1 MSWLFNI
8 FDLFYSPWIRIRIR
22 IPNPV
27 PDPKHWFKPPLSALR
42 QREFVIFFFL
52 VVPYSAILLSL
63 SVLRYR
69 ASIWAFLYLRE
80 SAKKRER
87 GSA

>member
-1 MSWLFNI
+1 M
-8 FDLFYSPWIRIRIR
+8 
-22 IPNPV
+22 
-27 PDPKHWFKPPLSALR
+27 
-42 QREFVIFFFL
+42 IFFFL

-87 GSA
+87 SSLLKTLADQKHWLRTLFNGGYRYFAVSGKIYGRT